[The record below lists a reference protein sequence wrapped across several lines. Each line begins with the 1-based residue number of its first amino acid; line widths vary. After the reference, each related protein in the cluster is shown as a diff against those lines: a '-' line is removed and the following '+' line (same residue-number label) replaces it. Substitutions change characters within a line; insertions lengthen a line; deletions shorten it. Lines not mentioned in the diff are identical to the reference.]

1 MTVIRVLYV
10 INNLGVGGAEH
21 VLLDLSRSLD
31 RREFHPLV
39 LSIGDD
45 LALAPR
51 FREAGVPVECLRVG
65 FKADPRTLSLLAA
78 KIRVF
83 KPQILHGFLW
93 RSNVL
98 CRLAGR
104 QCGVPGI
111 ITSEHSMH
119 VDGPLR
125 NAVNRWTAHLSCRIT
140 CVSRAVYDHMAGEVR
155 VPEGLLQVIYNGV
168 DLERFAPAEDRRA
181 LRRDLGLPVEAP
193 IVGAIARH
201 TEEKRLDR
209 FIEAARL
216 IAQQRPDAQFL
227 TAGAGPTLGRVR
239 ELAEGY
245 GLNVRFLGHRSDV
258 PRVLAALDVF
268 VITSETEGLPVAAV
282 EAMAVQLPVVSTIVG
297 GVAEIVRDG
306 VDGVLVPPGDVEGV
320 ARGVVTL
327 LGDAPLRLSM
337 ARQARERVRALVD
350 LRSIVTQH
358 EDLYRELADPRR

>member
-31 RREFHPLV
+31 PSEFHPLV

-45 LALAPR
+45 LTLAAR
-51 FREAGVPVECLRVG
+51 FREVGVPVECLRVRL
-65 FKADPRTLSLLAA
+65 KADPRTVSLLATKVRA
-78 KIRVF
+78 FR
-83 KPQILHGFLW
+83 PQVLHGFLW

-98 CRLAGR
+98 CRLVGR
-104 QCGVPGI
+104 QCEVPGV

-125 NAVNRWTAHLSCRIT
+125 NAVNRWTARLSHRIT
-140 CVSRAVYDHMAGEVR
+140 CVSWAVYDHMAREVG
-155 VPEGLLQVIYNGV
+155 VPERLLQVVYNGV
-168 DLERFAPAEDRRA
+168 DLERFAPVADRSA
-181 LRRDLGLPVEAP
+181 LRESLGLPTDAP
-193 IVGAIARH
+193 IIGAIARH

-216 IAQQRPDAQFL
+216 IARDRPDTVFL
-227 TAGAGPTLGRVR
+227 TAGGGPTLGRIQ
-239 ELAEGY
+239 ELARNY
-245 GLNVRFLGHRSDV
+245 ALNVRFLGHRDDV
-258 PRVLAALDVF
+258 PRILAALDVF

-282 EAMAVQLPVVSTIVG
+282 EAMAVELPVVSTIVG

-320 ARGVVTL
+320 ARGVLSL
-327 LGDAPLRLSM
+327 LRDEGLRRSM
-337 ARQARERVRALVD
+337 AREARLRVRALVD
-350 LRSIVTQH
+350 LKAIVAQH
-358 EDLYRELADPRR
+358 EDLYRELASRGG